1 MSALCHVIGLRKR
14 YIYIY
19 FRGWEGGVGG
29 QWVNA
34 ILVLTP
40 SIRTITEIIKNV
52 ENNACFT

>member
-1 MSALCHVIGLRKR
+1 MSCHRAEEEVYIFIGD
-14 YIYIY
+14 
-19 FRGWEGGVGG
+19 WEGGVGG

-52 ENNACFT
+52 ENNAGFT